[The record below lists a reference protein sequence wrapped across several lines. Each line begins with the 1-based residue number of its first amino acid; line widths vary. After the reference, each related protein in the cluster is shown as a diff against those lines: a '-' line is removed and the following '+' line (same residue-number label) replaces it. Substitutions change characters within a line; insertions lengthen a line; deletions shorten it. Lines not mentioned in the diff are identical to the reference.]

1 VNYATTFRKLDVIV
15 LLVHSGTS
23 GGARVPT
30 LWLVLG
36 PLGQSIT
43 AAGALGTVG
52 FTYWVASV

>member
-1 VNYATTFRKLDVIV
+1 VIV